1 MSQRPVLRSPLKD
14 KTLRNPGQ
22 SVDKAIFD
30 IRDSYLDNLVV
41 LVVTGSMLL
50 TALLQWL
57 LKTPP
62 LTLVYVTAFY
72 FAVASILYLP
82 KMFKKIPELKRLRQA
97 RDGERAVA
105 ECLDL
110 LRDDGHRVF
119 HDIVGPN
126 FNIDHVIIGQK
137 GIFTVETKTLN
148 KHVGKDA
155 HLYFDGERVCIGKL
169 ELPDNPVPQGR
180 AQAGWLKKLL
190 AESTGKTLSVKPVV
204 VFPGWFVERVSGA
217 DQSDTWV
224 LEPKALRGFLKSEPV
239 RVNLP
244 MSSLPSFILN
254 ATSALQTPEIYGC
267 RATNAAETRC

>member
-30 IRDSYLDNLVV
+30 VKDSYLDNLVV
-41 LVVTGSMLL
+41 LIITG
-50 TALLQWL
+50 TIFAAALLQWL
-57 LKTPP
+57 TKVPP
-62 LTLVYVTAFY
+62 LTMVFVGASY
-72 FAVASILYLP
+72 FAVALIFYVP
-82 KMFKKIPELKRLRQA
+82 KMVKKVAEGKRLRQA

-126 FNIDHVIIGQK
+126 FNVDHVIIGPK

-148 KHVGKDA
+148 KYVGKDA
-155 HLYFDGERVCIGKL
+155 HLYFDGERVYIGEL

-180 AQAGWLKKLL
+180 AQASWLKKLIGD
-190 AESTGKTLSVKPVV
+190 STGKTLSVKPVV
-204 VFPGWFVERVSGA
+204 VFPGWFVERTSGA

-239 RVNLP
+239 RVKPTDVELAVFH
-244 MSSLPSFILN
+244 LKRYI
-254 ATSALQTPEIYGC
+254 
-267 RATNAAETRC
+267 RATNT